1 MMARDLVVYGRLVRD
16 QFVRDLGSSEPDTF
30 AAHYRP

>member
-1 MMARDLVVYGRLVRD
+1 VYGRLVRD
-16 QFVRDLGSSEPDTF
+16 QFVRDLGSSEQHTY